1 MKNYHS
7 LLLLLISQIILA
19 SDSVISIKGQLWS
32 SMITSNDIPKGQSNI
47 ESNFGYISFISI
59 AKELSNNQLLDLE
72 FAHRLDRIYSGD
84 SLFYNNESN
93 HRYWVRYSNEKLE
106 TRLGLQK
113 IVFGPSFILRSLS
126 WFDTIDLRDPT
137 GQTDG
142 VEAFRLRWFPSNKL
156 SIWSWTIKNKQDT
169 LSYGGRAELSSVSG
183 EWGFTY
189 HKDPSKQVKLIGQ
202 VATPAIGSDER
213 LAIDFRYDGI
223 FGFWNESILIRS
235 QRSETTMITI
245 GADYT
250 LPFAAGILITGEYMN
265 IREANKN
272 SWSNSPS
279 DRSYGALMASLPFG
293 MVHQLMFVT
302 QMELKTERN
311 YHYLRWSSTYDHYS
325 VNFILSIN
333 PKRSTYNTY
342 GESLPESLAGFGTG
356 FQLIFIYNH

>member
-1 MKNYHS
+1 MKSYHS

-32 SMITSNDIPKGQSNI
+32 SMITNNDIPKGQSNI

-59 AKELSNNQLLDLE
+59 AKKLRNKQLLDFE

-156 SIWSWTIKNKQDT
+156 SIWSWAIKNKQDT

-202 VATPAIGSDER
+202 VATLVIGSDER
-213 LAIDFRYDGI
+213 LAIDYRYDGI

-235 QRSETTMITI
+235 YKSETTMITI

-265 IREANKN
+265 ITEANKN
-272 SWSNSPS
+272 SWSNNPS
-279 DRSYGALMASLPFG
+279 DKSYSALMATLPLG
-293 MVHQLMFVT
+293 MIHQLMFIT
-302 QMELKTERN
+302 QMELETERN

-356 FQLIFIYNH
+356 FQLMFIYNH

>member
-1 MKNYHS
+1 MKNYHFI
-7 LLLLLISQIILA
+7 LLIFIPHFIFA
-19 SDSVISIKGQLWS
+19 SENTISTKGQLWS
-32 SMITSNDIPKGQSNI
+32 SMITSNDVPKGQSNI
-47 ESNFGYISFISI
+47 ESNFGYIPFISI

-72 FAHRLDRIYSGD
+72 FAYRLDRIYSGD

-137 GQTDG
+137 GQTKG

-156 SIWSWTIKNKQDT
+156 SLWSWAIKNEQDT
-169 LSYGGRAELSSVSG
+169 LSYGGRAELSSLSG
-183 EWGFTY
+183 EWGVTY
-189 HKDPSKQVKLIGQ
+189 HKDPSKQIKLVGQ
-202 VATPAIGSDER
+202 VATPVIGSDER

-223 FGFWNESILIRS
+223 IGFWNESILIRS
-235 QRSETTMITI
+235 NRSKTTMITI

-250 LPFAAGILITGEYMN
+250 FPFATGILITGEYMN
-265 IREANKN
+265 IKKSDKN
-272 SWSNSPS
+272 SWSNDPS
-279 DRSYGALMASLPFG
+279 DRSYSALMASLPLG
-293 MVHQLMFVT
+293 MAHQLMVIS
-302 QMELKTERN
+302 QMDLETERN
-311 YHYLRWSSTYDHYS
+311 FHYLRWSSTYDHYS

-342 GESLPESLAGFGTG
+342 GESIPRLLAGFGTG
-356 FQLIFIYNH
+356 FQLMFIYNH

>member
-1 MKNYHS
+1 MAS
-7 LLLLLISQIILA
+7 ESAIST
-19 SDSVISIKGQLWS
+19 KGQLWS
-32 SMITSNDIPKGQSNI
+32 SFTTSNDVPRGQSNI
-47 ESNFGYISFISI
+47 ESNFGYIPFISI
-59 AKELSNNQLLDLE
+59 AKGLSNNQLFDLE
-72 FAHRLDRIYSGD
+72 FAYRLDRTYSGD

-156 SIWSWTIKNKQDT
+156 SIWSWAIKNKQDT

-235 QRSETTMITI
+235 HRSETTMITI

-265 IREANKN
+265 ITEANKN

-293 MVHQLMFVT
+293 IVHQLMFVT
-302 QMELKTERN
+302 Q
-311 YHYLRWSSTYDHYS
+311 
-325 VNFILSIN
+325 I
-333 PKRSTYNTY
+333 
-342 GESLPESLAGFGTG
+342 
-356 FQLIFIYNH
+356 

>member
-1 MKNYHS
+1 MKSYHS

-84 SLFYNNESN
+84 SLLYNNESN

-156 SIWSWTIKNKQDT
+156 SIWSWAIKNKQDT

-235 QRSETTMITI
+235 HRSEITMITI

-265 IREANKN
+265 IAEANKN

-342 GESLPESLAGFGTG
+342 GESLPRSLAGFGTG

>member
-1 MKNYHS
+1 M
-7 LLLLLISQIILA
+7 
-19 SDSVISIKGQLWS
+19 
-32 SMITSNDIPKGQSNI
+32 
-47 ESNFGYISFISI
+47 
-59 AKELSNNQLLDLE
+59 
-72 FAHRLDRIYSGD
+72 
-84 SLFYNNESN
+84 
-93 HRYWVRYSNEKLE
+93 
-106 TRLGLQK
+106 
-113 IVFGPSFILRSLS
+113 
-126 WFDTIDLRDPT
+126 
-137 GQTDG
+137 
-142 VEAFRLRWFPSNKL
+142 EAFRLRWFPSNKL
-156 SIWSWTIKNKQDT
+156 SIWSWAIKNKQDT

-265 IREANKN
+265 IKEANKN
-272 SWSNSPS
+272 SWSKSPS

-293 MVHQLMFVT
+293 MVHQLMFIT
-302 QMELKTERN
+302 QMELRTERN

>member
-1 MKNYHS
+1 MKNYHFI
-7 LLLLLISQIILA
+7 LLLFISHFILA
-19 SDSVISIKGQLWS
+19 SESAISTKGQLWS
-32 SMITSNDIPKGQSNI
+32 SMITSNDVPKGQSNI
-47 ESNFGYISFISI
+47 ESNFGYIPFISI

-72 FAHRLDRIYSGD
+72 FAYRLDRIYSGD
-84 SLFYNNESN
+84 SLLYNNESN

-126 WFDTIDLRDPT
+126 WVDTIDLRDPT

-142 VEAFRLRWFPSNKL
+142 VESFQLRWFPSNKL
-156 SIWSWTIKNKQDT
+156 SLWSWGIKNEQDT
-169 LSYGGRAELSSVSG
+169 LSYGVRSELSSAIG

-189 HKDPSKQVKLIGQ
+189 HKDPSKRIKLVGQ
-202 VATPAIGSDER
+202 VATPVIGSDER

-223 FGFWNESILIRS
+223 IGFWNESILIKS
-235 QRSETTMITI
+235 HRSETTMITI

-250 LPFAAGILITGEYMN
+250 VPLAAGILITGEYMN
-265 IREANKN
+265 ITESDKN
-272 SWSNSPS
+272 SWSNDTS
-279 DRSYGALMASLPFG
+279 DRSYSALMASLPLG
-293 MVHQLMFVT
+293 MIHQLMVIT
-302 QMELKTERN
+302 QMDLETKRS

>member
-1 MKNYHS
+1 
-7 LLLLLISQIILA
+7 
-19 SDSVISIKGQLWS
+19 
-32 SMITSNDIPKGQSNI
+32 MITSNDIPKGQSNI

-72 FAHRLDRIYSGD
+72 FAHRLDRTYSGD

-235 QRSETTMITI
+235 HRSEKTMITI

-250 LPFAAGILITGEYMN
+250 LPFVTGILITGEYMN
-265 IREANKN
+265 ITEANKN

>member
-1 MKNYHS
+1 MKNYHFI
-7 LLLLLISQIILA
+7 LLLFISHFILA
-19 SDSVISIKGQLWS
+19 SESAISTKGQLWS
-32 SMITSNDIPKGQSNI
+32 SFTTSNDIPRGQSNI
-47 ESNFGYISFISI
+47 ESNFGYIPFISI
-59 AKELSNNQLLDLE
+59 AKGLSNNQLFDLE
-72 FAHRLDRIYSGD
+72 FAYRLDRTYSGD

-156 SIWSWTIKNKQDT
+156 SIWSWAIKNKQDT

-235 QRSETTMITI
+235 HRSETTMITI

-265 IREANKN
+265 ITEANKN

-279 DRSYGALMASLPFG
+279 DRSYGALMANFPFG

-302 QMELKTERN
+302 QMELTTERN

-342 GESLPESLAGFGTG
+342 GESLPGSLAGFGTV
-356 FQLIFIYNH
+356 FQLMFIYNH

>member
-1 MKNYHS
+1 MKSYHS

-72 FAHRLDRIYSGD
+72 FAHRLDRTYSGD

-156 SIWSWTIKNKQDT
+156 SIWSWAIKNKQDT

-183 EWGFTY
+183 DWGFTY

-235 QRSETTMITI
+235 HRSETTMITI

-265 IREANKN
+265 ITEANTN
-272 SWSNSPS
+272 SWLNSPS

-293 MVHQLMFVT
+293 MVHQFIFVT

-356 FQLIFIYNH
+356 FQLMFIYNH

>member
-1 MKNYHS
+1 MKNYHFI
-7 LLLLLISQIILA
+7 LLLFISNFILA
-19 SDSVISIKGQLWS
+19 SESAISTKGQLWS
-32 SMITSNDIPKGQSNI
+32 SFTTSNDVPRGQSNI
-47 ESNFGYISFISI
+47 ESNFGYIPFISI
-59 AKELSNNQLLDLE
+59 AKGLSNNQLFDLE
-72 FAHRLDRIYSGD
+72 FAYRLDRIYSGD

-156 SIWSWTIKNKQDT
+156 SIWSWAIKNKQDT

-235 QRSETTMITI
+235 HKSETTMITI

-265 IREANKN
+265 ITEANKN
-272 SWSNSPS
+272 SWSNSPL

-293 MVHQLMFVT
+293 MVHQLMFIT
-302 QMELKTERN
+302 QMELRTERN

-325 VNFILSIN
+325 VNFILSVN
-333 PKRSTYNTY
+333 PKRYTYNTY
-342 GESLPESLAGFGTG
+342 GESLPESLEGFGTG
-356 FQLIFIYNH
+356 FQLMFIYNH

>member
-1 MKNYHS
+1 MAS
-7 LLLLLISQIILA
+7 ESAIST
-19 SDSVISIKGQLWS
+19 KGQLWS
-32 SMITSNDIPKGQSNI
+32 SFTTSNDVPRGQSNI
-47 ESNFGYISFISI
+47 ESNFGYIPFISI
-59 AKELSNNQLLDLE
+59 AKGLSNNQLFDLE
-72 FAHRLDRIYSGD
+72 FAYRLDRTYSGD

-156 SIWSWTIKNKQDT
+156 SIWSWAIKNKHDT

-223 FGFWNESILIRS
+223 FGFWNESILIKS
-235 QRSETTMITI
+235 HRSETTMITI

-265 IREANKN
+265 INEANKN

>member
-1 MKNYHS
+1 MAS
-7 LLLLLISQIILA
+7 ESAIST
-19 SDSVISIKGQLWS
+19 KGQLWS
-32 SMITSNDIPKGQSNI
+32 SFTTSNDVPRGQSNI
-47 ESNFGYISFISI
+47 ESNFGYIPFISI
-59 AKELSNNQLLDLE
+59 AKGLSNNQLFDLE
-72 FAHRLDRIYSGD
+72 FAYRLDRTYSGD

-156 SIWSWTIKNKQDT
+156 SIWSWAIKNKQDT

-235 QRSETTMITI
+235 HRSETTMITI

-265 IREANKN
+265 IKEANKN

-311 YHYLRWSSTYDHYS
+311 YHYLRWSSAYDHYS

-342 GESLPESLAGFGTG
+342 GESLLESLAGFGTG

>member
-1 MKNYHS
+1 MKSYHS

-113 IVFGPSFILRSLS
+113 IIFGPSFILRSLS

-156 SIWSWTIKNKQDT
+156 SIWSWGIKNKQDT

-235 QRSETTMITI
+235 QRSESTMITI

-265 IREANKN
+265 IKEANKN

-279 DRSYGALMASLPFG
+279 DRSYGALMASLPLG

>member
-1 MKNYHS
+1 LKSYHS

-72 FAHRLDRIYSGD
+72 FAHRLDRTYSGD

-156 SIWSWTIKNKQDT
+156 SIWSWAIKNKQDT

-265 IREANKN
+265 ITEANKN

>member
-1 MKNYHS
+1 MAS
-7 LLLLLISQIILA
+7 ESAIST
-19 SDSVISIKGQLWS
+19 KGQLWS
-32 SMITSNDIPKGQSNI
+32 SFTTSNDVPRGQSNI
-47 ESNFGYISFISI
+47 ESNFGYIPFISI
-59 AKELSNNQLLDLE
+59 AKGLSNNQLFDLE
-72 FAHRLDRIYSGD
+72 FAYRLDRTYSGD

-156 SIWSWTIKNKQDT
+156 SIWSWAIKNKQDT

-235 QRSETTMITI
+235 HKSETTMITI

-265 IREANKN
+265 ITEANKN

-293 MVHQLMFVT
+293 MVHQLIFVT
-302 QMELKTERN
+302 QMELTIERN

>member
-1 MKNYHS
+1 MC
-7 LLLLLISQIILA
+7 I
-19 SDSVISIKGQLWS
+19 
-32 SMITSNDIPKGQSNI
+32 
-47 ESNFGYISFISI
+47 
-59 AKELSNNQLLDLE
+59 
-72 FAHRLDRIYSGD
+72 RDR
-84 SLFYNNESN
+84 
-93 HRYWVRYSNEKLE
+93 
-106 TRLGLQK
+106 
-113 IVFGPSFILRSLS
+113 
-126 WFDTIDLRDPT
+126 
-137 GQTDG
+137 
-142 VEAFRLRWFPSNKL
+142 
-156 SIWSWTIKNKQDT
+156 
-169 LSYGGRAELSSVSG
+169 
-183 EWGFTY
+183 
-189 HKDPSKQVKLIGQ
+189 
-202 VATPAIGSDER
+202 R

-235 QRSETTMITI
+235 HISETTMITI

-265 IREANKN
+265 IKEANKN

-356 FQLIFIYNH
+356 FELIFIYNH

>member
-1 MKNYHS
+1 MKSYHS

-156 SIWSWTIKNKQDT
+156 SIWSWAIKNKQDT

-265 IREANKN
+265 ITEANKN

-293 MVHQLMFVT
+293 MVHQLMFIT

-342 GESLPESLAGFGTG
+342 VESLPESLAGFGTVY
-356 FQLIFIYNH
+356 QLMFIYNH

>member
-1 MKNYHS
+1 
-7 LLLLLISQIILA
+7 
-19 SDSVISIKGQLWS
+19 
-32 SMITSNDIPKGQSNI
+32 MITSNDIPKGQSNI

-156 SIWSWTIKNKQDT
+156 SIWSWVIKNQQDT

-235 QRSETTMITI
+235 HRSETTMITI

-265 IREANKN
+265 ITEANKN

-293 MVHQLMFVT
+293 MVHQFIFVT

-342 GESLPESLAGFGTG
+342 GESPPESLAGFGTG

>member
-1 MKNYHS
+1 MKSYHS

-84 SLFYNNESN
+84 SLFYNNESK

-156 SIWSWTIKNKQDT
+156 SIWSWAIKNKQDT

-235 QRSETTMITI
+235 HISEITMITI

-265 IREANKN
+265 ITEANKN

-342 GESLPESLAGFGTG
+342 GESLPESLEGFGTG

>member
-1 MKNYHS
+1 
-7 LLLLLISQIILA
+7 
-19 SDSVISIKGQLWS
+19 
-32 SMITSNDIPKGQSNI
+32 MITSNDIPKGQSNI

-156 SIWSWTIKNKQDT
+156 SIWSWAIKNKQDT

-235 QRSETTMITI
+235 HRSETTMFTI

-265 IREANKN
+265 IKETNKN

-279 DRSYGALMASLPFG
+279 DRSYGALMASLPLG

>member
-1 MKNYHS
+1 MKSYHS
-7 LLLLLISQIILA
+7 LGLLLISQIMLA

-156 SIWSWTIKNKQDT
+156 SIWSWAIKNKQDT

-235 QRSETTMITI
+235 HRSETTMITI

-265 IREANKN
+265 ITEANTN

-356 FQLIFIYNH
+356 FQLMFIHNH

>member
-1 MKNYHS
+1 MKNYHFI
-7 LLLLLISQIILA
+7 LLLFISHFILA
-19 SDSVISIKGQLWS
+19 SESAISTKGQLWS
-32 SMITSNDIPKGQSNI
+32 SFTTSNDVPRGQSNI
-47 ESNFGYISFISI
+47 ESNFGYIPFISI
-59 AKELSNNQLLDLE
+59 AKGLSNNQLFDLE
-72 FAHRLDRIYSGD
+72 FAYRLDRIYSGD
-84 SLFYNNESN
+84 SLFYNNESH

-156 SIWSWTIKNKQDT
+156 SIWSWAIKNKQDT

-189 HKDPSKQVKLIGQ
+189 HKDPSKQIKLVGQ
-202 VATPAIGSDER
+202 VATQVIGPDER
-213 LAIDFRYDGI
+213 LAIDYRYDGI
-223 FGFWNESILIRS
+223 FGLWNESTLIRS
-235 QRSETTMITI
+235 HRSETTMITI

-265 IREANKN
+265 IKESDKS
-272 SWSNSPS
+272 SWSNNPP
-279 DRSYGALMASLPFG
+279 DRSYSALMASLPLG
-293 MVHQLMFVT
+293 IVHQLMFVT
-302 QMELKTERN
+302 QMDIETERS

-325 VNFILSIN
+325 VNFILSVN

-342 GESLPESLAGFGTG
+342 GESLPESLAGFGTVY
-356 FQLIFIYNH
+356 QLMFIYNH

>member
-1 MKNYHS
+1 MKSYHS
-7 LLLLLISQIILA
+7 LGLLLISQIMLA

-156 SIWSWTIKNKQDT
+156 SIWSWAIKNKQDT

-235 QRSETTMITI
+235 HKSETTMITI

-265 IREANKN
+265 ITEANKN
-272 SWSNSPS
+272 SWSNSPL

-293 MVHQLMFVT
+293 MVHQLMFIT
-302 QMELKTERN
+302 QMELRTERN

>member
-1 MKNYHS
+1 MKSYHS

-19 SDSVISIKGQLWS
+19 SDSFISIKGQLWS

-126 WFDTIDLRDPT
+126 WFDTIDLRDTT

-265 IREANKN
+265 IKEANKN

>member
-1 MKNYHS
+1 MKNYHFI
-7 LLLLLISQIILA
+7 LLLFISHFILA
-19 SDSVISIKGQLWS
+19 SESAISAKGQLWS
-32 SMITSNDIPKGQSNI
+32 SFTTSNDVPRGQSNI
-47 ESNFGYISFISI
+47 ESNFGYIPFISI
-59 AKELSNNQLLDLE
+59 AKGLSNNQLFDLE
-72 FAHRLDRIYSGD
+72 FAYRLDRIYSGD
-84 SLFYNNESN
+84 SLFHNNESN

-156 SIWSWTIKNKQDT
+156 SIWSWAIKKKQDT

-189 HKDPSKQVKLIGQ
+189 HKDPSNQIKLVGQ
-202 VATPAIGSDER
+202 VATQVIGSDER
-213 LAIDFRYDGI
+213 LAIDYRYDGI

-235 QRSETTMITI
+235 HRSETTMITI

-265 IREANKN
+265 IKESDKN
-272 SWSNSPS
+272 SWSNDTS
-279 DRSYGALMASLPFG
+279 DRSYSALMASFPLG
-293 MVHQLMFVT
+293 MVHQLMVIAQIDLET
-302 QMELKTERN
+302 KRN

-333 PKRSTYNTY
+333 PKRSTYNAY
-342 GESLPESLAGFGTG
+342 RKSLPRSLAGFGTG
-356 FQLIFIYNH
+356 FQLMFIYNH

>member
-1 MKNYHS
+1 MKSYHS

-72 FAHRLDRIYSGD
+72 FAHRLDRIYFGD

-156 SIWSWTIKNKQDT
+156 SIWSWAIKNKQDT

-235 QRSETTMITI
+235 HRSETTMITI

-250 LPFAAGILITGEYMN
+250 LPLAAGILITGEYMN
-265 IREANKN
+265 ITEANTN

>member
-1 MKNYHS
+1 MKSYHS

-72 FAHRLDRIYSGD
+72 FAHRLDRIYSGV

-156 SIWSWTIKNKQDT
+156 SIWSWAIKNKQDT

-223 FGFWNESILIRS
+223 FGFWNESILIKS
-235 QRSETTMITI
+235 HRSETTMITI

-265 IREANKN
+265 ITEANKN

-302 QMELKTERN
+302 QMELKTKRN

>member
-1 MKNYHS
+1 
-7 LLLLLISQIILA
+7 
-19 SDSVISIKGQLWS
+19 
-32 SMITSNDIPKGQSNI
+32 MITSNDIPKGQSNI

-72 FAHRLDRIYSGD
+72 FAHRLNRIYSGD

-156 SIWSWTIKNKQDT
+156 SIWSWAIKNKQDT

-235 QRSETTMITI
+235 HRSETTMITI
-245 GADYT
+245 GADTPVSYT
-250 LPFAAGILITGEYMN
+250 
-265 IREANKN
+265 
-272 SWSNSPS
+272 
-279 DRSYGALMASLPFG
+279 
-293 MVHQLMFVT
+293 H
-302 QMELKTERN
+302 
-311 YHYLRWSSTYDHYS
+311 LRAHET
-325 VNFILSIN
+325 
-333 PKRSTYNTY
+333 
-342 GESLPESLAGFGTG
+342 
-356 FQLIFIYNH
+356 

>member
-1 MKNYHS
+1 MKSYHFI
-7 LLLLLISQIILA
+7 LLLFIPHFILA
-19 SDSVISIKGQLWS
+19 SESAIFTKGQLWS
-32 SMITSNDIPKGQSNI
+32 SIITSNDVPKGQSNI
-47 ESNFGYISFISI
+47 ESNLGYIPFISI
-59 AKELSNNQLLDLE
+59 SKDLSNNQLLDLE
-72 FAHRLDRIYSGD
+72 FSYRLDRIYSGD
-84 SLFYNNESN
+84 SLIYNNESN

-156 SIWSWTIKNKQDT
+156 SIWSWGIKNNQDT

-189 HKDPSKQVKLIGQ
+189 HKDPSKQKKYLGQ
-202 VATPAIGSDER
+202 VATPVIGSDDR
-213 LAIDFRYDGI
+213 LAIDYRYDGVI
-223 FGFWNESILIRS
+223 GFWNESILIRS
-235 QRSETTMITI
+235 HRSETTMITI

-250 LPFAAGILITGEYMN
+250 LPLAAGILITGEYMN
-265 IREANKN
+265 ITGFDKN
-272 SWSNSPS
+272 SWSNETP
-279 DRSYGALMASLPFG
+279 DQSYSALMASLPLG
-293 MVHQLMFVT
+293 MVHQLMVIA
-302 QMELKTERN
+302 QMDLETERN

-333 PKRSTYNTY
+333 PKRSTYNAY
-342 GESLPESLAGFGTG
+342 RESLPRSLAGFGTG
-356 FQLIFIYNH
+356 FQLMFIYNH

>member
-1 MKNYHS
+1 MKSYHS
-7 LLLLLISQIILA
+7 LLLLLISQVILA
-19 SDSVISIKGQLWS
+19 SDSIISIKGQLWS

-156 SIWSWTIKNKQDT
+156 SIWSWAIKNKQDT

-235 QRSETTMITI
+235 HRLETTMITI

-265 IREANKN
+265 ITEANKN

-279 DRSYGALMASLPFG
+279 GKSYGALMASLPFG
-293 MVHQLMFVT
+293 MVHQLMFIT
-302 QMELKTERN
+302 QMELETERN

-356 FQLIFIYNH
+356 FQLMFIYNH

>member
-1 MKNYHS
+1 MKSYHS

-265 IREANKN
+265 IKEANKN

-279 DRSYGALMASLPFG
+279 DRSYGALMASLPLG

-311 YHYLRWSSTYDHYS
+311 YHYLRWSSAYDHYS